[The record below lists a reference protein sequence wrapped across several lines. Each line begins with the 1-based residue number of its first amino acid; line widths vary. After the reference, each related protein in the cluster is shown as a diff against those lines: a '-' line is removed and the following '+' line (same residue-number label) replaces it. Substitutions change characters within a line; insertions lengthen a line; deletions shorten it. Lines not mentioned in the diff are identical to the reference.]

1 MKLHEQ
7 EIEQLYKIMPR
18 EGKLKIFG
26 DNNIK

>member
-7 EIEQLYKIMPR
+7 EIEQLHKIMSR
-18 EGKLKIFG
+18 EAKLKIFG